1 MKFSLVS
8 GLYKRFLVA
17 MAGMIAGMILGFLL
31 LVRWLHADPLLA
43 ALLLVPA
50 QVILSRA
57 ILVWQGRLAADCAV
71 VGAILSVALAG
82 ASWRT
87 VLGVILAAPLCALLL
102 SLVER
107 GGRPDGTGGTGK
119 RS

>member
-1 MKFSLVS
+1 MKFSLMS

-31 LVRWLHADPLLA
+31 LVRWLHIDPLLA
-43 ALLLVPA
+43 ALVLVPM

-57 ILVWQGRLAADCAV
+57 ILFRQGRLAADCAV
-71 VGAILSVALAG
+71 IGAILAVALAG

-102 SLVER
+102 ALVER
-107 GGRPDGTGGTGK
+107 SRDDAPRDSLPRK
-119 RS
+119 